1 VDYPSYAA
9 LELNSTRIASIN
21 QLQAQDELLDRQI
34 ATEKTKK
41 IPTLGL
47 EGFLGANQFSN
58 SFNPVHG
65 NSWYGASYLGLS
77 AKWKLLSGEN
87 RGNHMRQLSIQK
99 TSVAMQ
105 IDEQTQLVEK
115 ELRELDAK
123 IKTQHLTMD
132 SVSENVALL
141 RESLEILQERLNA
154 GKIEPNEV
162 NSLKIDLQKEVLKQQ
177 NLRQQLQLNILKRLY
192 TAGQL

>member
-1 VDYPSYAA
+1 
-9 LELNSTRIASIN
+9 
-21 QLQAQDELLDRQI
+21 
-34 ATEKTKK
+34 
-41 IPTLGL
+41 
-47 EGFLGANQFSN
+47 
-58 SFNPVHG
+58 
-65 NSWYGASYLGLS
+65 
-77 AKWKLLSGEN
+77 
-87 RGNHMRQLSIQK
+87 MRQLSIQK